1 MIHFLLFIVFFVLG
15 QSAQAPNAENYWVI
29 WNVGQG
35 QWITQ
40 VTHRYC
46 RHFDFGGE
54 IQYFKNIQKKFLDR
68 CQKKENI
75 LYLSHADLDHYS
87 FLTMIANRSKSVC
100 WMARPEHNLQSQQKI
115 PMCKN
120 LQSPTGEDNQTIIND
135 CNFKDKNS
143 CSTVFKRDR
152 FLLPGDSPKS
162 QEKKWS
168 RLLENRQQ
176 IKVLVL
182 GHHGSR
188 TSTKADLIERLTHLK
203 MAVASA
209 RKKKYGHP
217 HFQTEQTLRRRSIPL
232 LKTESW
238 GNLVF
243 L

>member
-1 MIHFLLFIVFFVLG
+1 MQAILFFTILLVYKI
-15 QSAQAPNAENYWVI
+15 AQAPLNENYWVV

-40 VTHRYC
+40 VTNRYC

-54 IQYFKNIQKKFLDR
+54 IQYFKNLQRPFLDR
-68 CQKKENI
+68 CQKKENL
-75 LYLSHADLDHYS
+75 LYLSHADLDHFSY
-87 FLTMIANRSKSVC
+87 LQLMAQRTKSIC
-100 WMARPEHNLQSQQKI
+100 WMVRPENFSQNQQKI
-115 PMCKN
+115 SMCGDLSS
-120 LQSPTGEDNQTIIND
+120 LQHESNQTILTE
-135 CNFKDKNS
+135 CLHMEKNA

-162 QEKKWS
+162 QEKHWMHV
-168 RLLENRQQ
+168 LENTAQVK
-176 IKVLVL
+176 ILVL

-188 TSTKADLIERLTHLK
+188 TSTKADLVHRLTNLK

-217 HFQTEQTLRRRSIPL
+217 HIQTQQTLQRFSIPL
-232 LKTESW
+232 LRTESW